1 MMKDRNTLF
10 PIIFKEIFDCYQ
22 EQVKSIWTPYEIPFE
37 KDLNDLKKMSKE
49 ERHLILQILAFFAQS
64 DSIVNENLCFRFM
77 KDINIPEAIQ
87 AYQFQVG
94 MEAIHS
100 HTYANMIDN
109 YVQDSEEKNKLFN
122 AIQNFPT
129 IAKKAAWMKKWI
141 DSQASFSKR
150 MFAFA
155 IVEGV
160 FFSGSF
166 CTIYWLKDRGLL
178 PGLSMANDLIARDE
192 ASHQR
197 LASIIYK
204 TLKNV
209 DGQNKSKQFYL
220 NSRLMELTNEEI
232 GKVTKEIHMN
242 KKLLNADFIPLKAD
256 EVKEIILEAVAIEKD
271 FIKNAIPVKLLGINE
286 DLLCQYIEY
295 VADIVTNSFGF
306 ENIYNTKQPFDFMI
320 KNDIRGKVNFF
331 EGRPTEYQKGIREEV
346 NFDKI
351 NDTF

>member
-1 MMKDRNTLF
+1 MKDRNTLF
-10 PIIFKEIFDCYQ
+10 PIVFKDIFDCYQ
-22 EQVKSIWTPYEIPFE
+22 EQLKSIWTPYEISFE
-37 KDLNDLKKMSKE
+37 KDINDLKKLSKE
-49 ERHLILQILAFFAQS
+49 ERHLVLQILAFFAQS

-87 AYQFQVG
+87 GYSFQIG

-109 YVQDSEEKNKLFN
+109 YVQDTEEKNKLFN
-122 AIQNFPT
+122 AIKNFPT
-129 IAKKAAWMKKWI
+129 IAKKASWMKKWI

-150 MFAFA
+150 LFAFA

-166 CTIYWLKDRGLL
+166 CTIYWLKDKGIL

-197 LASIIYK
+197 FASIIYK
-204 TLKNV
+204 TLKNI
-209 DGQNKSKQFYL
+209 DGQSKSKQFYL
-220 NSRLMELTNEEI
+220 NSRLLELENEEI
-232 GKVTKEIHMN
+232 GKITKEIHMN
-242 KKLLNADFIPLKAD
+242 KKYLNEEFKPLKEED
-256 EVKEIILEAVAIEKD
+256 IKEILLEAVAIEKD

-286 DLLCQYIEY
+286 ELLCQYIEY
-295 VADIVTNSFGF
+295 IADIVANSFGF
-306 ENIYNTKQPFDFMI
+306 PNVFNAKQPFDFMI

-331 EGRPTEYQKGIREEV
+331 ENRPTEYQKGIREDV
-346 NFDKI
+346 NFDVI
-351 NDTF
+351 DENF